1 MQTRKLL
8 NHQWSHYEYIEPW
21 YEGLEWYYY
30 MIMAVFSFVLLFI
43 VVTCIQIGLERL
55 FGCGEN
61 GRNWSKEKELDDS
74 TIEKGGACEKNDG
87 MIY

>member
-1 MQTRKLL
+1 MQTRNLL

-61 GRNWSKEKELDDS
+61 GRNWKLKELDDS
-74 TIEKGGACEKNDG
+74 DIEKGGACEKNDG